1 MGDDIKEMALQ
12 NMIMKKVRTRES
24 SPCRILW
31 TDTMWNVNIP
41 WASPLPPG
49 YLNFLKQAFS
59 NSHDFRL
66 PEHKWWSNARG
77 LPGGMVK
84 FRIDRHIIVI
94 LNVRWEDL
102 LFFDRK

>member
-12 NMIMKKVRTRES
+12 NMIMKKVSTREG

-59 NSHDFRL
+59 NSHDSRL
-66 PEHKWWSNARG
+66 PEHKWWSNTRG

-94 LNVRWEDL
+94 LNVRWEGL

>member
-12 NMIMKKVRTRES
+12 NMIMKKVSTRES

-41 WASPLPPG
+41 WATPLPPG

-59 NSHDFRL
+59 NSHDSRL
-66 PEHKWWSNARG
+66 PEHKSDDQM
-77 LPGGMVK
+77 PGVCPEGC
-84 FRIDRHIIVI
+84 
-94 LNVRWEDL
+94 
-102 LFFDRK
+102 

>member
-12 NMIMKKVRTRES
+12 NMIMKKVSTRES

-31 TDTMWNVNIP
+31 NDTIWNVNILR
-41 WASPLPPG
+41 ASAPPG
-49 YLNFLKQAFS
+49 HLNFLKQAFS
-59 NSHDFRL
+59 NSHDSRL
-66 PEHKWWSNARG
+66 PKHKWWSIARG
-77 LPGGMVK
+77 LPGGMIK

-102 LFFDRK
+102 LFFYRK